1 VVFEILTFRLATG
14 VDEATFRAIDERVQ
28 VEFAYRQPGFV
39 RRTLGRHDDG
49 RWLALTIW
57 VDPESA
63 LDAQARFDESDLGRE
78 FTELVTDVVVERFR
92 GVD

>member
-1 VVFEILTFRLATG
+1 MFEILTFRLAPG
-14 VDEATFRAIDERVQ
+14 IDEAAFRAIDERVQ
-28 VEFAYRQPGFV
+28 TEFFYQQPGFL

-57 VDPESA
+57 ADVDA
-63 LDAQARFDESDLGRE
+63 ATAADTAFAASDLGAE
-78 FTELVTDVVVERFR
+78 FTSLVTDAAVDRFR

>member
-1 VVFEILTFRLATG
+1 VFEILTFRLAPG
-14 VDEATFRAIDERVQ
+14 VDEAAFRSIDDRVQ
-28 VEFAYRQPGFV
+28 TEFAYQQLGIL

-57 VDPESA
+57 A
-63 LDAQARFDESDLGRE
+63 DADAAAAAAHAFEASDLGAHFARAI
-78 FTELVTDVVVERFR
+78 TDVEVDRFH

>member
-1 VVFEILTFRLATG
+1 MVFEILTFRLAHG
-14 VDEATFRAIDERVQ
+14 IDEATFRAIDERIQ
-28 VEFAYRQPGFV
+28 VEFAYQQPGFV
-39 RRTLGRHDDG
+39 RRKLGRHDDG

-63 LDAQARFDESDLGRE
+63 LAAQTRFEESDLGRE
-78 FTELVTDVVVERFR
+78 FARLVTDVVIERFR